1 MLYNR
6 KQRKAAHPQCSAGK
20 RKKKSPCHN
29 QRDLRIFREG
39 GVASVG
45 IAGSSFVCTKL
56 REGTDV
62 GDNKTVESVARG
74 ALSPALSKTRSRFLR
89 AMKRGGRRRTERERE
104 RDSNITFK

>member
-1 MLYNR
+1 M
-6 KQRKAAHPQCSAGK
+6 
-20 RKKKSPCHN
+20 
-29 QRDLRIFREG
+29 
-39 GVASVG
+39 ASVG

-89 AMKRGGRRRTERERE
+89 AMKRGGRAVVYLKNM
-104 RDSNITFK
+104 SFFFFL